1 MLPTTPAATFYFL
14 VAVANAMCY
23 LLLSAA
29 DHFKDFHQRG
39 ARYSIATCP
48 TFVPRSFFLLL
59 HKKHVYPVLCHS
71 VSPLFF
77 LASQYPNHFSFRCT
91 AALLISLYSL
101 AETSVTS
108 SHRDYLTLYTSWA
121 LCLTNSDALA
131 SGFAL
136 GFCIVLIAGSGWTK
150 VLIGGWSAWSHA
162 STLANIF
169 KAYHSCT
176 LANCGPLLPSLNRT
190 IRTYPILI
198 TALSTMTLLFEC
210 VVVPLSLFMPSNQRW
225 AMMFVSVAMHIGI
238 GVLQSFI
245 IGAAFL
251 PNVATYWF
259 GFGSIVVEV
268 GSTAWLASV
277 VVVGLWG
284 ALTFALTTTANKK
297 TVRLLPEDWP
307 CTPFALFAWNGNQWK
322 TLFDRYVTSNRR
334 LVVYNS
340 KDIIKEGLSI
350 APRCWSREA
359 CLQAKQNRDVVGNNK
374 DPIMHNGW
382 ELLCGETFC
391 HTQVF
396 DELHLN
402 DDGEWNAK
410 EFVSAVSKWMEN
422 CKRFVVVGNGG
433 TRSVVHASGKTIDR
447 VAYVIIAPQEKEGEG
462 ETIVKVVAQM

>member
-1 MLPTTPAATFYFL
+1 
-14 VAVANAMCY
+14 
-23 LLLSAA
+23 
-29 DHFKDFHQRG
+29 
-39 ARYSIATCP
+39 
-48 TFVPRSFFLLL
+48 
-59 HKKHVYPVLCHS
+59 
-71 VSPLFF
+71 
-77 LASQYPNHFSFRCT
+77 
-91 AALLISLYSL
+91 
-101 AETSVTS
+101 
-108 SHRDYLTLYTSWA
+108 
-121 LCLTNSDALA
+121 
-131 SGFAL
+131 
-136 GFCIVLIAGSGWTK
+136 
-150 VLIGGWSAWSHA
+150 
-162 STLANIF
+162 
-169 KAYHSCT
+169 
-176 LANCGPLLPSLNRT
+176 
-190 IRTYPILI
+190 
-198 TALSTMTLLFEC
+198 
-210 VVVPLSLFMPSNQRW
+210 MPSNQRW

-402 DDGEWNAK
+402 DDREWNAK

-433 TRSVVHASGKTIDR
+433 ISVVHASGKTIDR